1 MRSRTL
7 VNLAYFVKS
16 TVIGGVFVLVPLVA
30 ISIALGHAVRVAY
43 GFVHPLMQWLPV
55 QSVST
60 VSLAFLAGITV
71 VVLICFIAG
80 LVARAAVLQWLVG
93 SLEQVLLAFVPGY
106 SLMKSMGQGWIGV
119 EADQPHPPVS
129 VRLDDAT
136 HLGFA
141 MDTLPDSRRLVFL
154 PDSPNPWSGTLLIV
168 AADRVEA
175 LPLSTKQAIE
185 CLRKLGANSGR
196 MLAKA

>member
-1 MRSRTL
+1 MPSRSL
-7 VNLAYFVKS
+7 VNLASFVKS
-16 TVIGGVFVLVPLVA
+16 TVIGGVFVLVPLVV

-43 GFVHPLMQWLPV
+43 EFVHPLIQWLPV

-60 VSLAFLAGITV
+60 VSLAFLAGTALI
-71 VVLICFIAG
+71 VLLCFVAG

-93 SLEQVLLAFVPGY
+93 SVEQVVLAFVPGY

-119 EADQPHPPVS
+119 EADQTHPPVS

-175 LPLSTKQAIE
+175 LPLSTKQTIE

-196 MLAKA
+196 MLAKG